1 MFAFKLE
8 DLGGGMQTHVAWAG
22 EYLHCQPDVVAR
34 QGGGRLG
41 ALVQVGKLSTDGHA
55 NEEHVLVY
63 VYVCVC

>member
-1 MFAFKLE
+1 
-8 DLGGGMQTHVAWAG
+8 QTHVAWAG